1 MSEPRDDAG
10 NKASIESASRAA
22 EGDRG
27 KPGTGSPANMAE
39 TKREA
44 LRLKMTRRPVGAS
57 GRIAKA
63 FLESKLTPLLVVF
76 SLLVGAFAVMVT
88 PREEEPQIKV
98 PMIDVFLGMPGAS
111 AQEVER
117 RLTSPLEKAIYE
129 IPNVEYVYS
138 ITQPSGG
145 MIIVRFMVGTDPDQ
159 AAVRVHTKLQE
170 KAAELPAGAM
180 PPLVVSRGIDDV
192 PVLAYTL
199 SSADASPMQLK
210 QVAEELKVELTKHPR
225 VAQVT
230 VLGGEKRALKVTFD
244 RDRLA
249 AHQVS
254 LLQAYMALSG
264 ANWRLPAGSFATS
277 DAETQVEV
285 GSLFRTADE
294 VGGAVVAVWNG
305 KPVFLRAVA
314 TVSDGAD
321 EPSQY
326 VWMLAGPGAAHRGIP
341 AGTDSAAV
349 TVSVAKKPGTNAVE
363 LVEDL
368 DKVVAGLKGKVIPSN
383 VTVTKTRDYGHTA
396 DEKSNELIFHM
407 ALATL
412 SVVLLMA
419 LFLGRREA
427 VVVLVAVPMTLA
439 LTLASSYLFG
449 YTLNRVTLFA
459 LIFAIGILVDDAIVV
474 VENIHRHYELG
485 WGPPRLTTIYAVDEV
500 GNPTILATFAV
511 VGALLPL
518 AFVSGLMGPYMRP
531 IPINASAAMIFSLF
545 VAFVVSP
552 WLTFKLFRKYAEEH
566 AGKASFEGHAETQQE
581 DKLHRFYQ
589 KLFTP
594 LLQSP
599 AKSWALVGGVVV
611 LLLLSMSLVYFKVAK
626 VKMLPYDN
634 KSEIQV
640 VVDMPEGTTLET
652 TNSVARDLAL
662 EVRRLPEVSDVQVY
676 VGTSAP
682 FNFNGLVRHY
692 FLRSGPLVADLQVNL
707 LPKDQRKRDSHTF
720 AKDVRTLLLPIAK
733 SRGAN
738 LKVTEVPPGPPVLS
752 TMVAEIYGPDM
763 KKRIDLAG
771 QVRKIFEETPGVV
784 DVDWLVEDEAP
795 KVELVVDRE
804 KAARAGVTPEVVTRT
819 LRVALNGAE
828 AGLMHDENARNPVP
842 IVLRLDRAQRS
853 SLDGLL
859 QTAVHGGTGRLVPL
873 GELVTVQ
880 ETKSERFIYH
890 KNLQPVTY
898 VLAEMAGVAEA
909 PVYGILDMGA
919 KVAALKAP
927 DGSPLT
933 VMSTTLPTDS
943 TKYAMKWDG
952 EWHITYEVFR
962 DMGIAFAAVLVLI
975 YFLVV
980 GWFRSF
986 VTPLIIMA
994 PIPLTLIG
1002 ILPAHGFFGVFFTA
1016 TSMIGFIALAGI
1028 IVRNSILLVDFIN
1041 LELEMGEKLEDAV
1054 IRAGAVRFRPIV
1066 LTALALVV
1074 GGGVILLDPIFQ
1086 GLAVS
1091 LIAGVVVATALTL
1104 VVIPLLYYMYLK
1116 AVGIE
1121 KALPPQGDAA

>member
-1 MSEPRDDAG
+1 MSEPASDAAK
-10 NKASIESASRAA
+10 KASIE
-22 EGDRG
+22 
-27 KPGTGSPANMAE
+27 E

-63 FLESKLTPLLVVF
+63 FLESKLTPLLVVA
-76 SLLVGAFAVMVT
+76 SLLVGAFAVLVT

-98 PMIDVFLGMPGAS
+98 PMIDVFLGMPGAT

-138 ITQPSGG
+138 TTQPSGG

-170 KAAELPAGAM
+170 KSAELPAGAM
-180 PPLVVSRGIDDV
+180 PPLVVPRGIDDV

-199 SSADASPMQLK
+199 WSADASPMQLK

-264 ANWRLPAGSFATS
+264 ANWRLPAGSFATA

-305 KPVFLRAVA
+305 KPVFLRDVA

-326 VWMLAGPGAAHRGIP
+326 VWMLAGPGAAHRGVA
-341 AGTDSAAV
+341 AGADSAAV

-363 LVEDL
+363 LVQDL
-368 DKVVAGLKGKVIPSN
+368 DEVVAGLKGKVIPSN
-383 VTVTKTRDYGHTA
+383 VTATKTRDYGHTA

-407 ALATL
+407 ALATF

-419 LFLGRREA
+419 FFLGRREA

-485 WGPPRLTTIYAVDEV
+485 WGPPRLTTVYAVDEV

-552 WLTFKLFRKYAEEH
+552 WLTFKLFRRYAEEH
-566 AGKASFEGHAETQQE
+566 AGRASFEGHAETQQE

-594 LLQSP
+594 LLASP
-599 AKSWALVGGVVV
+599 AKSWALVGGVAV

-640 VVDMPEGTTLET
+640 VVDMPEGTTLEA

-662 EVRRLPEVSDVQVY
+662 EVRKLPEVSDVQVY

-720 AKDVRTLLLPIAK
+720 AKDVRVLLLPIAT
-733 SRGAN
+733 RHGAN

-763 KKRIDLAG
+763 EKRIGLAG
-771 QVRKIFEETPGVV
+771 QVKKIFEETPGVV

-804 KAARAGVTPEVVTRT
+804 KAARAGVSPEVVTRT

-828 AGLMHDENARNPVP
+828 AGLLRDESSRNPVP

-853 SLDGLL
+853 SIDGLL

-873 GELVTVQ
+873 RELVTVVT
-880 ETKSERFIYH
+880 TKSERFIYH

-909 PVYGILDMGA
+909 PVYGILDMGG
-919 KVAALKAP
+919 KVEALKSP

-980 GWFRSF
+980 GWFKSF

-1002 ILPAHGFFGVFFTA
+1002 ILPAHGLFGIFFTA

-1041 LELEMGEKLEDAV
+1041 LELEMGERLEDAV

-1086 GLAVS
+1086 GLAVA

-1104 VVIPLLYYMYLK
+1104 VIIPLLYYMYLK

-1121 KALPPQGDAA
+1121 KALPPRDDAA